1 MIDSILVNPFRIPG
15 EQKVIQSIVDLIPS
29 EQKVIDYIVDP
40 VPGVLL
46 VIPWE
51 YLLGTWCSPNDSRCV
66 VPYEVPM
73 IPEESLLTLP
83 ISPGFAWLSFGD
95 GHGARLL

>member
-1 MIDSILVNPFRIPG
+1 MIVLLILYLVNA
-15 EQKVIQSIVDLIPS
+15 LWIPS
-29 EQKVIDYIVDP
+29 EQTVIHGIIDL
-40 VPGVLL
+40 VPSAHL

-51 YLLGTWCSPNDSRCV
+51 YPLGTWCIPNDSRCV